1 VIFVPLEDG
10 DRCEA
15 LIAMG
20 KKVIVVDLNP
30 LSRTAR
36 MATITIV
43 DELRRMAP
51 LLLLDLINIDDL
63 SPVKWNNEKNLDNSL
78 AVMLSKLEN

>member
-1 VIFVPLEDG
+1 
-10 DRCEA
+10 
-15 LIAMG
+15 
-20 KKVIVVDLNP
+20 
-30 LSRTAR
+30 